1 MAEELHPIELDNGD
15 VAEEVRQVLPILQV
29 NRDAEQQDLQD
40 DDQPSPAQVFNR
52 IVEFETVLERAWT
65 EFKAEI
71 IVEMSK
77 LRREVHLVR
86 RIVRC
91 QDVFEEGDSVVLLK
105 ERKVGKVTYVTD
117 KFVDVV
123 MDDDQKKIRK
133 RKTLVM
139 KLAETQ
145 G

>member
-1 MAEELHPIELDNGD
+1 M
-15 VAEEVRQVLPILQV
+15 
-29 NRDAEQQDLQD
+29 
-40 DDQPSPAQVFNR
+40 
-52 IVEFETVLERAWT
+52 
-65 EFKAEI
+65 
-71 IVEMSK
+71 
-77 LRREVHLVR
+77 R
-86 RIVRC
+86 RIVRG

-117 KFVDVV
+117 KFVDIV
-123 MDDDQKKIRK
+123 MDNDQKKIRR